1 MLHDYRS
8 ECKAALDRQKIK
20 ILVCGGRGCFA
31 AGSQEV
37 YESLKRELEER
48 GLPVELSIV
57 DHVEHPE
64 PIGLKLSGCHG
75 LCALAPLIRI

>member
-8 ECKAALDRQKIK
+8 ECKAALDRQKVK

-37 YESLKRELEER
+37 YVSLKRELE
-48 GLPVELSIV
+48 
-57 DHVEHPE
+57 
-64 PIGLKLSGCHG
+64 
-75 LCALAPLIRI
+75 